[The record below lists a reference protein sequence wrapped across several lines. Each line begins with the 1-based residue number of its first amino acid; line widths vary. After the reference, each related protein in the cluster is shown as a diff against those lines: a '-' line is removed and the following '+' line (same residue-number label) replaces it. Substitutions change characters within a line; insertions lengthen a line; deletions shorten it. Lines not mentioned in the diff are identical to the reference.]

1 MSSPDPNLPPP
12 TRSISLPFELLS
24 QIFLDPC
31 LSKLDLVNLCRTSRQ
46 LLHPARQGLY
56 RHLVARVWY
65 EDFDAIPSYRMR
77 EAGRIRCDKRT
88 RSLLRTLRKSP
99 EIGKLALSLEV
110 QSPMSPLYDLADLQC
125 GNHADGI
132 SKLLKLVPN
141 VLSLKDSGSY
151 GNWLVDDSFL
161 ATTPRMIELDIA
173 SHWSHTLIEEESS
186 LVNLCKLRID
196 SFWHDPF
203 PEYSISTAPTFTHL
217 RILDVREWIS
227 GDPVVELP
235 ARLVP
240 ELQVLRTSYASLRSI
255 DISTFPRLR
264 TLHLCN
270 DFHEDN
276 FPLLENAHR
285 ISASPSLTSISFE
298 LLHPNLPLI
307 HRSIG
312 PIVNNPPPSLKH
324 FDFPEDPPSPFLFH
338 TRLEN
343 IEVRLP
349 PAYTAGQQINK
360 AIFES
365 RGNKFNF
372 RVVEVKGRI
381 DVFGKLF

>member
-1 MSSPDPNLPPP
+1 MSSHIPNPSPSP
-12 TRSISLPFELLS
+12 HPISLPIELLS

-31 LSKLDLVNLCRTSRQ
+31 LSKLDLVNLCQTSRQ
-46 LLHPARQGLY
+46 LLYPARQGLY
-56 RHLVARVWY
+56 RHLVTRVQY
-65 EDFDAIPSYRMR
+65 EEFDAIPSYRMR
-77 EAGRIRCDKRT
+77 EAGRLRCDKRT

-99 EIGKLALSLEV
+99 EVGSLALSLEV

-125 GNHADGI
+125 GNHTDGI
-132 SKLLKLVPN
+132 SELLKLVPN
-141 VLSLKDSGSY
+141 VLSLKDGDDGS
-151 GNWLVDDSFL
+151 WLVSDTFL
-161 ATTPRMIELDIA
+161 ATTPRIIELDIA
-173 SHWSHTLIEEESS
+173 GHWSHTLIEEESS
-186 LVNLCKLRID
+186 LVNLRKLRID

-203 PEYSISTAPTFTHL
+203 PDYSISTAPTFTHL

-264 TLHLCN
+264 QLHLCN

-307 HRSIG
+307 HRSILSELSS
-312 PIVNNPPPSLKH
+312 I
-324 FDFPEDPPSPFLFH
+324 
-338 TRLEN
+338 TRLQHSSAWTSRR
-343 IEVRLP
+343 IRHRLFCSIRGWKISRF
-349 PAYTAGQQINK
+349 AYHQRTRRDNRSIRLYS
-360 AIFES
+360 S
-365 RGNKFNF
+365 RG
-372 RVVEVKGRI
+372 EI
-381 DVFGKLF
+381 SSISES